1 VPSWVPTV
9 TLGDL
14 NCTGVG
20 VRVRVAEITGLA
32 PSRFGTAVGES
43 FVATRTWCDVGHMA
57 LLACLTGA
65 ALGLCAAVALCAN
78 DTGVL
83 EVEDA
88 LGPSMS

>member
-1 VPSWVPTV
+1 MCVPSWVPTV

-43 FVATRTWCDVGHMA
+43 FVATPMSAFLPVGY
-57 LLACLTGA
+57 
-65 ALGLCAAVALCAN
+65 
-78 DTGVL
+78 VL
-83 EVEDA
+83 EYVWR
-88 LGPSMS
+88 

>member
-1 VPSWVPTV
+1 LCVPSWVPTV

-43 FVATRTWCDVGHMA
+43 FVATPMSAFLPVGY
-57 LLACLTGA
+57 
-65 ALGLCAAVALCAN
+65 
-78 DTGVL
+78 VL
-83 EVEDA
+83 EYVWR
-88 LGPSMS
+88 